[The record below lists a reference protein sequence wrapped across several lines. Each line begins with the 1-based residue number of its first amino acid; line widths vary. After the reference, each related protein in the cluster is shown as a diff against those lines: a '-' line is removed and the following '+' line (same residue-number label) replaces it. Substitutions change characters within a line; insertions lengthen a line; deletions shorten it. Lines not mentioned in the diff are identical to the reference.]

1 MNPYDQYPVDYTG
14 HGPAGTG
21 GAPTL
26 QELQRHQRSRHMTT
40 RMAQAAGFLDPV
52 AQAAAMKI
60 TRGVIGGSPSP
71 DALRRAM
78 FNSSTGQMAMDAAMV
93 GRASGMLGQGD
104 PITAAANIMQG
115 VAGGGFRTTMG
126 GNNSYGTGPV
136 SGNGNISEHV
146 SMAFM
151 KGIMQDMTGGKGD
164 GSRTNGFN
172 VEEVSGLFKT
182 FAQRGGIGRIAHI
195 QQGAGI
201 GTRLS
206 SAAANAVDPSLAA
219 DMKGIKLDPDASE
232 EDQVAELTKVM
243 KGTDNKKLAQELKNV
258 IEAPDAII
266 IDKNATQR
274 VTGFM
279 KNMTESLAGMADI
292 YGELS
297 APALQQKLESIS
309 GMRITNREQ
318 LAKATAMTNQLRGAA
333 VVSGMDPRAFMDWS
347 GDMQA
352 QLRGDVA
359 NVLGADGRHSGIV
372 SGATA
377 GTHNRL
383 MVDSALAGKA
393 ANQAVAQGRE
403 LGLNLTD
410 APDMTEIYED
420 KRQGTMQFMD
430 RYGGVTAAQGGM
442 QYLSGDKRKEVEG
455 LMDKFKNTT
464 DAEERANLNSEIE
477 ALLGGENGF
486 DAFKASRTGKIMM
499 ANSQSDPAN
508 AREME
513 RMVSEGRG
521 DAVSMDLLNDQ
532 LSEMGIKD
540 AEGTGKTLFKGL
552 GLAGMGDLLRTS
564 KTEFTLDANGKSTD
578 RKLTGADR
586 LQMQRNQ
593 LATAGIT
600 GAEADKLLGQF
611 FDKDGR
617 VRDEEGFNKAAE
629 LVNMA
634 GYGSTASAYDRANLG
649 QSRLEMI
656 GADDNRMKLTAGDKG
671 ISFNSIATAIAT
683 GDVKSNSTDPEV
695 MALML
700 DSLGEAN
707 MPLVADKDGKM
718 VAANTQYKTGINLKD
733 GLNKENMGD
742 LSKILGKDLNLHKKL
757 TDPRTGKKFESE
769 EEFMKATQGDAGKN
783 LLADAI
789 ELMQTDKDY
798 LGMNLR
804 GKVDSMSAM
813 TDSAKDSLTNSG
825 ALEKKFRQAGGAMML
840 ARASGLDDKYK
851 TGLMDSLQAG
861 EAPDLD
867 FYQVGKGGRVREE
880 KNNDGT
886 RSKKAAFGENF
897 GRMLSMSGAIG
908 SADAEGLASLSS
920 LNEGGAMTGKLEE
933 QLAELEKA
941 KKAGATTAKFTGMD
955 GKSVE
960 SPIEKMIEQFKA
972 TIDKLENQKLA
983 EAGVNVVQ
991 EMRVTNITVE
1001 NPIKEPG
1008 A

>member
-14 HGPAGTG
+14 YGPAGTG

-60 TRGVIGGSPSP
+60 TKGVIGGSPSP

-78 FNSSTGQMAMDAAMV
+78 FNSSTGQMAQDAAMV

-104 PITAAANIMQG
+104 PITAASNIMQG

-172 VEEVSGLFKT
+172 VEEVSQLFKT
-182 FAQRGGIGRIAHI
+182 YAQRGGIGRIAHI

-219 DMKGIKLDPDASE
+219 DMKGIKLEGSE
-232 EDQVAELTKVM
+232 KDQIAQLEGIMNT
-243 KGTDNKKLAQELKNV
+243 TDNKKLKQELDNV
-258 IEAPDAII
+258 LKAPAALII
-266 IDKNATQR
+266 NNDEKQR

-297 APALQQKLESIS
+297 APELQQKLESIS

-420 KRQGTMQFMD
+420 KRQGTMQFME
-430 RYGGVTAAQGGM
+430 RYGGVTAAQGGL

-464 DAEERANLNSEIE
+464 DAEERTNLNSEIE
-477 ALLGGENGF
+477 ALLGGEKGF

-552 GLAGMGDLLRTS
+552 GLKGMGDLLRTS
-564 KTEFTLDANGKSTD
+564 KTEFTLDENGKSTD

-586 LQMQRNQ
+586 LTMQRNQ
-593 LATAGIT
+593 LATAGIK

-617 VRDEEGFNKAAE
+617 VKDEEGFNKAAE

-656 GADDNRMKLTAGDKG
+656 GADDNRMKMTAGDKG

-707 MPLVADKDGKM
+707 MPLVANKDGKM
-718 VAANTQYKTGINLKD
+718 VAADTQYKTGINLKD
-733 GLNKENMGD
+733 GLNKENMGE
-742 LSKILGKDLNLHKKL
+742 LSKIFGKDLNLHKKM

-789 ELMQTDKDY
+789 EVMQTDKEY

-804 GKVDSMSAM
+804 GKVDSMSVM

-825 ALEKKFRQAGGAMML
+825 ALEKKFKQAGGAMML

-861 EAPDLD
+861 KAPDLG
-867 FYQVGKGGRVREE
+867 FYSAGKHDKITEKDGVKDAKFGGE
-880 KNNDGT
+880 
-886 RSKKAAFGENF
+886 SF
-897 GRMLSMSGAIG
+897 GRMMSMSGAIG
-908 SADAEGLASLSS
+908 SSDAEGLAALSS
-920 LNEGGAMTGKLEE
+920 LDEGGAMTGKLEE
-933 QLAELEKA
+933 QMEALKAA
-941 KKAGATTAKFTGMD
+941 KKAGATTATYKGMD
-955 GKSVE
+955 GEEKS
-960 SPIEKMIEQFKA
+960 SNIDDLIKQFKA
-972 TIDKLENQKLA
+972 TIDKLAGQQMA
-983 EAGVNVVQ
+983 EAGATVTQQIIVQ
-991 EMRVTNITVE
+991 GDIRVTGEIAKTE
-1001 NPIKEPG
+1001 KD
-1008 A
+1008 